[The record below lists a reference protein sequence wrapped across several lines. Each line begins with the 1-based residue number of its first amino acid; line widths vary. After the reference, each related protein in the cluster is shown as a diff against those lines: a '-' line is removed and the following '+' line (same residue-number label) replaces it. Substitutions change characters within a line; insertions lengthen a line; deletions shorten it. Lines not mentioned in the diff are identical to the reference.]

1 MPTDYFDINK
11 FLKGKFSIEC
21 KEIVLRSNSGD
32 IDFFKGP
39 GVMSI
44 DASGHMSYKI
54 YNQLPISDEQ
64 RNFITIF
71 RNFPND
77 KAIPCILDAKDYS
90 GNDWNGGWTIPR
102 AVLFLGTK
110 SFIIFGEIDRLD
122 TIIQI
127 NKKRTQT
134 STELYYIN
142 YPRLPFDIPHE
153 ITTKNGKEIVSNT
166 VYYNGK
172 HAELDGFPIDFEENK
187 EAEYLKV
194 NAVNHDNFMPPF
206 VENWINESLI
216 VCTAQLLKP
225 KIIIRH
231 LENQDLISISA
242 NIDRKKC
249 KLLSPFLNFGINEIE
264 FWKFFNTYLH
274 FCIRN
279 NNFEYMDLTIGFMN
293 FVQ

>member
-102 AVLFLGTK
+102 AVLFLGT
-110 SFIIFGEIDRLD
+110 I
-122 TIIQI
+122 
-127 NKKRTQT
+127 
-134 STELYYIN
+134 
-142 YPRLPFDIPHE
+142 
-153 ITTKNGKEIVSNT
+153 
-166 VYYNGK
+166 
-172 HAELDGFPIDFEENK
+172 
-187 EAEYLKV
+187 
-194 NAVNHDNFMPPF
+194 
-206 VENWINESLI
+206 
-216 VCTAQLLKP
+216 
-225 KIIIRH
+225 
-231 LENQDLISISA
+231 
-242 NIDRKKC
+242 
-249 KLLSPFLNFGINEIE
+249 
-264 FWKFFNTYLH
+264 
-274 FCIRN
+274 
-279 NNFEYMDLTIGFMN
+279 
-293 FVQ
+293 